1 MIIDIPKFIAR
12 ERPYWDELEQMLS
25 RLDSKKT
32 DMSLEDVQRLHYLYD
47 RAASSLSRMAQF
59 TSERRTFRYLEV
71 LVARAYGEVHSSN
84 QRVGRLRPLY
94 WFLNTFPQTFRRWS
108 RAFQLSCLITLVGCV
123 FGGFAIGND
132 NDAKRVLL
140 PFGHGDKSPSER
152 VAEEEAVNYDH
163 MDGVKGQFSAS
174 LMTHNTKVSIL
185 TMASGILY
193 GIGTVVL
200 LFYNG
205 IIMGGITV
213 DYIRDGQ
220 LEFLLAWLL
229 PHGSIEIPA
238 ILIAGQAGLVLGM
251 AVIGWNSREPM
262 ALRLRRVSGDLATL
276 IGGVAVMMV
285 WAGII
290 ESFMSQYHE
299 PVLPYWVKITFG
311 VLEVIG
317 LVLLLNVCGRKT
329 ERRVAA

>member
-12 ERPYWDELEQMLS
+12 ERPYWDELERMLN

-47 RAASSLSRMAQF
+47 RAASSLSRMSQF

-94 WFLNTFPQTFRRWS
+94 WFLNTFPQTFRRWR

-140 PFGHGDKSPSER
+140 PFGHGDMRPSER
-152 VAEEEAVNYDH
+152 VAEEEERIYDH
-163 MDGVKGQFSAS
+163 MAGAKGRFSAS

-185 TMASGILY
+185 TMASGIVY

-205 IIMGGITV
+205 IILGGVAV
-213 DYIRDGQ
+213 DYVRDGQ

-262 ALRLRRVSGDLATL
+262 ALRLRRVAGDLATL
-276 IGGVAVMMV
+276 IGGVAVMMI

-299 PVLPYWVKITFG
+299 PVLPYWVKIAFG

-317 LVLLLNVCGRKT
+317 LVWLLNVCGRKT
-329 ERRVAA
+329 ERKVTA